1 MQLEAVYIYIE
12 ALLLLIFKVYILL
25 GIFNFES
32 KQCLGKCNL
41 NFLLPLVSMSVCCH
55 KDKDTNLWCT
65 FLSWLLKPSYIFFQ
79 QRRESLT
86 SHFCLLRKSYFIRV
100 LVVLYIRPVMS
111 YTSQFTTCTSRSVKN
126 CNFNKLSRYI
136 QGIFLCKFYHCDF
149 HFCDFSKLSKYF
161 ANAIFGTQYFNTTIF
176 IIGLQV
182 LRSRLS

>member
-1 MQLEAVYIYIE
+1 M
-12 ALLLLIFKVYILL
+12 
-25 GIFNFES
+25 
-32 KQCLGKCNL
+32 GKCNL

-111 YTSQFTTCTSRSVKN
+111 YTSQFTTCKSGPAKN
-126 CNFNKLSRYI
+126 CNINQLKVYKTKLYWYI
-136 QGIFLCKFYHCDF
+136 FTTSIFLMARTCVLAECIYNSHY
-149 HFCDFSKLSKYF
+149 SNGVP
-161 ANAIFGTQYFNTTIF
+161 AMF
-176 IIGLQV
+176 ISLCCPAE
-182 LRSRLS
+182 R